1 MLAAVF
7 SGQLIYYTITG
18 KRLSITFFKLFK
30 VFYSV
35 TASTPRSLEALA

>member
-35 TASTPRSLEALA
+35 IASTPRSLKALA